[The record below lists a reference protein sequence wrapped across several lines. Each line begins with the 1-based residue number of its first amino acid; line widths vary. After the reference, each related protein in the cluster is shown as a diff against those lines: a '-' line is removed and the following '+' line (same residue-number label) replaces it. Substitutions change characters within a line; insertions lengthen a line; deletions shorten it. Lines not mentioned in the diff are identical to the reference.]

1 MEQNKKTPAE
11 TRKFKIE
18 VDIPYVYH
26 EALVNN
32 PLVGE
37 DMIREKAQKAVL
49 ELFTRMYNNP
59 RVVAEPL
66 KRYLE
71 AKLGAPDIGK
81 KKKGKQTEE
90 VAAAEEEEPLQE
102 ETEPAAEAEQHSWQ

>member
-1 MEQNKKTPAE
+1 MEQNKKTPVE
-11 TRKFKIE
+11 MRKFKVEI
-18 VDIPYVYH
+18 DIPYVYY

-37 DMIREKAQKAVL
+37 EMMRDKAQKVVT
-49 ELFTRMYNNP
+49 ELFSKMYNNP

-71 AKLGAPDIGK
+71 AKLGAPNTGRK
-81 KKKGKQTEE
+81 RRKQTEE
-90 VAAAEEEEPLQE
+90 PTAAAPVQE
-102 ETEPAAEAEQHSWQ
+102 ETIPVEENEQHNWQ

>member
-11 TRKFKIE
+11 SRKFRVEI
-18 VDIPYVYH
+18 DIPYLYH

-37 DMIREKAQKAVL
+37 EMMRDKAQKAVM

-71 AKLGAPDIGK
+71 AKLGAPTASK
-81 KKKGKQTEE
+81 KKRKQTEE
-90 VAAAEEEEPLQE
+90 TPADEQEEPLQE
-102 ETEPAAEAEQHSWQ
+102 ETTPAEEGNNGSW